1 MSVMPHMNERE
12 RRKVKDID
20 YKMFDV
26 VGKPDH
32 ADESR
37 LTPIRT
43 RKLKAEDTNT
53 TQEKT
58 ELDDELDGRIFV
70 SRLLNWL
77 RSAFPC
83 NNTGNRNW
91 IFRKIP
97 SEVLKDLK
105 WWHFYLQTYNGI
117 TMMSINE
124 WSKPDEHV
132 SFDACL
138 DGLGAIG
145 SDKYF
150 NAVFPSFIPDFHLHI
165 NSLELLTI
173 VVSLKMWGKHFM
185 GKKIV
190 VYCDNEASV
199 TVLNTGFSRDMFM
212 QSCLR
217 ETCYLAAVHGFEIRA
232 RHIVGVEN
240 RAADYLSRW
249 YSNYKNTVNFKSCIE
264 GGNYREVEV
273 LEEFFMFSH
282 DW

>member
-1 MSVMPHMNERE
+1 MVESWF
-12 RRKVKDID
+12 RKK
-20 YKMFDV
+20 KASLKELQSLL
-26 VGKPDH
+26 GKLHFVSACVRP
-32 ADESR
+32 
-37 LTPIRT
+37 
-43 RKLKAEDTNT
+43 
-53 TQEKT
+53 
-58 ELDDELDGRIFV
+58 GRIFV

-83 NNTGNRNW
+83 NNTGNGNW

-97 SEVLKDLK
+97 SEVLK
-105 WWHFYLQTYNGI
+105 YLLTSY
-117 TMMSINE
+117 
-124 WSKPDEHV
+124 
-132 SFDACL
+132 DACL
-138 DGLGAIG
+138 EGLGAIS

-150 NAVFPSFIPDFHLHI
+150 HAVFPSFIPDLHLHI

-173 VVSLKMWGKHFM
+173 VVSMKMWGKNFR
-185 GKKIV
+185 GKKM
-190 VYCDNEASV
+190 YCDNEASV